1 MNKKGC
7 AVKYSLY
14 ESSISC
20 VLPTLL
26 LLLCL
31 LSIVLS
37 GFFIKKFLFDSY
49 DPAVYFLVALMIGP
63 WIYVIIGLQQSGL
76 FKRLFLRFSVDE
88 SGIHCF
94 LFGKK
99 QYEIGWDH
107 IHTFGIIG
115 FSFSYVNGVM
125 ILYSTDEK
133 EYAPKNFTEINR
145 ISNEKLVIQYRAD
158 VWDALRQFMP
168 FDMCEKL
175 SYAVSRNQDCFHKR

>member
-7 AVKYSLY
+7 AVNYSLY
-14 ESSISC
+14 ESSISY
-20 VLPTLL
+20 VLPTFL

-37 GFFIKKFLFDSY
+37 CFFIKKFLLDSY

-63 WIYVIIGLQQSGL
+63 WIYVIIGLQQCGV

-88 SGIHCF
+88 SGIHCY

-99 QYEIGWDH
+99 QYEIRWDH
-107 IHTFGIIG
+107 IHTFGIVG
-115 FSFSYVNGVM
+115 FSFSYVNGIM
-125 ILYSTDEK
+125 ILFSTDKK
-133 EYAPKNFTEINR
+133 EYAPQKITEVNR
-145 ISNEKLVIQYRAD
+145 ISKEKMVIQYRAD
-158 VWDALRQFMP
+158 VWDTLTQFMP
-168 FDMCEKL
+168 LDICEKL